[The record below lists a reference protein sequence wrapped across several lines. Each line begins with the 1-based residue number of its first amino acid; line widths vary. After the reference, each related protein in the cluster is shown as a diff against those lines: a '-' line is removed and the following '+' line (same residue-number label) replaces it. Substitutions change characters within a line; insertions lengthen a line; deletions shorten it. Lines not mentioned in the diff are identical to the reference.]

1 MPQIMFGTPLKGLD
15 NIIQGIRKIKDVKKT
30 GPTPVEIV
38 HMDLENRLL
47 KPKLLD

>member
-30 GPTPVEIV
+30 GPTPIEIF
-38 HMDLENRLL
+38 HMDLE
-47 KPKLLD
+47 KQIIEA